1 MNILG
6 NNSSKLNEV
15 IFENRNKNYGAFD
28 MRQSYN
34 ESLIKS
40 LVYLCSLVV
49 LLFGASYIYSKV
61 NKTEEAVKVAI
72 FDDPNIKLTEYT
84 TEMDITPLPE
94 PVQNTAVAA
103 VAPAGAVGTRIV
115 DNPLDPI
122 TPVNLN
128 TSISGTGSSTATGVS
143 AIGSETST
151 VTTISVVATPSIS
164 IPTEYVVVEE
174 MPEFE
179 GGTAGLMKYVGQNII
194 YPSLAREVGKE
205 GTVYVSFVVN
215 ETGNIEGAKIMR
227 GIGFGCDEEVV
238 RVINKMPRWKKVGK
252 QGGHPV
258 KVRYNI
264 PVSFKLR

>member
-1 MNILG
+1 M
-6 NNSSKLNEV
+6 
-15 IFENRNKNYGAFD
+15 
-28 MRQSYN
+28 
-34 ESLIKS
+34 
-40 LVYLCSLVV
+40 
-49 LLFGASYIYSKV
+49 
-61 NKTEEAVKVAI
+61 
-72 FDDPNIKLTEYT
+72 
-84 TEMDITPLPE
+84 
-94 PVQNTAVAA
+94 
-103 VAPAGAVGTRIV
+103 
-115 DNPLDPI
+115 
-122 TPVNLN
+122 
-128 TSISGTGSSTATGVS
+128 
-143 AIGSETST
+143 T
-151 VTTISVVATPSIS
+151 VS

-179 GGTAGLMKYVGQNII
+179 GGTAGLMRYVGQNIV